1 MMDLKTILD
10 EWKGDCEISE
20 MHLDETSRE
29 VPILHSKYLDKLMN
43 AKLILKRCE
52 FEQKILLKQKWLY
65 YNGKMDQDEIEKLE
79 WNPDPFDGLKI
90 LKGEMNYYYDADPEI
105 QKSEEKIQ
113 YWKTTIDTLTEIIDN
128 LKWRHQTI
136 SNIIK
141 WKQFESGN

>member
-52 FEQKILLKQKWLY
+52 FEQKILLKQK
-65 YNGKMDQDEIEKLE
+65 
-79 WNPDPFDGLKI
+79 I
-90 LKGEMNYYYDADPEI
+90 LLA
-105 QKSEEKIQ
+105 
-113 YWKTTIDTLTEIIDN
+113 
-128 LKWRHQTI
+128 
-136 SNIIK
+136 
-141 WKQFESGN
+141 